1 MTELRSYADRRPI
14 AVPGSWAELR
24 GPSAG
29 PISVPEELSWTG
41 RREYDLDD
49 SADARV
55 FYERVLIDAV
65 TVEVVDRV
73 VNGERLR
80 ALWPELF
87 LPRGVRAAWEA
98 RFPDLASAA

>member
-1 MTELRSYADRRPI
+1 MTL
-14 AVPGSWAELR
+14 
-24 GPSAG
+24 
-29 PISVPEELSWTG
+29 PEELSWTG

-49 SADARV
+49 PADARV

-65 TVEVVDRV
+65 TVEVIDRV

-80 ALWPELF
+80 VLWPALF

-98 RFPDLASAA
+98 RFPDLTSAA